1 MEYKQEIYSQYKA
14 TTHFPILFISIKHN
28 LRVGQVLKETMQ
40 VYSEYQKKIKTQEL
54 NTFLESAMYKY
65 PPPAVRGKNL
75 KIKYGAQ
82 IRHSPPLFAFFSNYP
97 DLYPIAYK
105 RYLENN
111 LRQTFGF
118 EGVPIKISFRKK

>member
-1 MEYKQEIYSQYKA
+1 M
-14 TTHFPILFISIKHN
+14 
-28 LRVGQVLKETMQ
+28 
-40 VYSEYQKKIKTQEL
+40 YSEYKKKIKTHDI
-54 NTFLESAMYKY
+54 NNFLLSVMNKY

-75 KIKYGAQ
+75 KIKYGTQ

-111 LRQTFGF
+111 IRQSFGF
-118 EGVPIKISFRKK
+118 EGVPLKISFRKK